1 MKLAQIRVIDLGSS
15 VIDEKKSN
23 PKKGEYVFI
32 SKRYVS
38 YQGAGP
44 RPNWF
49 FTWERYTPV
58 NGFREIED
66 AKSRGFSFVE
76 AGIDPYAADSV
87 TPNALG
93 YYVFGDLVLM
103 KCPLLMELERRVEQA
118 ELSKGAGKAKL
129 AAFRQEVRAEGGEVS
144 EDLMSLLG
152 N

>member
-58 NGFREIED
+58 NGYREIED

-76 AGIDPYAADSV
+76 AGIDPFAADSV
-87 TPNALG
+87 T
-93 YYVFGDLVLM
+93 